1 MTMLHQVQEHIK
13 EDLYA
18 TGFTTLNYVLEYF
31 ELELVASIRD
41 KSLSDVLSL
50 LNDLG
55 NKYNSI
61 LASKL
66 LVEGEVRCVIV
77 YREPYLNIQ
86 CSKPQPGLDSKVI
99 EADIYMLSPTP
110 SIKDIYP
117 ATVMNTPL
125 KCINQLYLASLFF
138 SKEHAVKGL
147 ECIGQAVKDIEKK
160 LLEKQAFVNKK
171 NEKISK
177 LILDKLS
184 KTLKDLGIKIE
195 AEDWVKVLWLANELV
210 MLYSETKA

>member
-1 MTMLHQVQEHIK
+1 MSMLHQVQEHIK

-66 LVEGEVRCVIV
+66 LVEGEVRCAIV

-160 LLEKQAFVNKK
+160 LLEKQAFINKK

>member
-1 MTMLHQVQEHIK
+1 MK
-13 EDLYA
+13 EDWYS
-18 TGFTTLNYVLEYF
+18 TGFTILNYVLEYF
-31 ELELVASIRD
+31 ELELVASIRG
-41 KSLSDVLSL
+41 KSLSDLLSL

-66 LVEGEVRCVIV
+66 LVEEGARCVIV

-86 CSKPQPGLDSKVI
+86 CSKPQPGLDSKVS
-99 EADIYMLSPTP
+99 EADIYMLSPNP

-117 ATVMNTPL
+117 ATAMDTTL
-125 KCINQLYLASLFF
+125 KCVNQLYLASLFF
-138 SKEHAVKGL
+138 NKEHAVKGL
-147 ECIGQAVKDIEKK
+147 ECISQAVKDIEKK
-160 LLEKQAFVNKK
+160 LLEKQASINKK
-171 NEKISK
+171 NGKIPK

-184 KTLKDLGIKIE
+184 KTLEDLGIKIE

-210 MLYSETKA
+210 ILYSEIKM